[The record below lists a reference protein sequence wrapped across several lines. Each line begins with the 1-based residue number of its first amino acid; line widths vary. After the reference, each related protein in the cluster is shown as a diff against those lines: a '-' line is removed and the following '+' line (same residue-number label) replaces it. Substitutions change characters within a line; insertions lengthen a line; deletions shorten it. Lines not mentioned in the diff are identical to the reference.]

1 MWFKNHLKDAAKYS
15 RTKGGLWFYFVHMF
29 WAIKFATML
38 FVWALLMLVHAFIP
52 QLVGF
57 SVLAK
62 LIEFLR
68 EMQEQHPDDPLLN
81 KIKFDN

>member
-1 MWFKNHLKDAAKYS
+1 MWFKNHLTEAAKFS
-15 RTKGGLWFYFVHMF
+15 RIANTKLFYFKHMF
-29 WAIKFATML
+29 WAIKFAVLL
-38 FVWALLMLVHAFIP
+38 FVWSIAMIVHAFIP

-68 EMQEQHPDDPLLN
+68 DMKAKHPEDPLLD
-81 KIKFDN
+81 KIKFDK

>member
-1 MWFKNHLKDAAKYS
+1 MWFKTHLKDAAKYS
-15 RTKGGLWFYFVHMF
+15 RTTSGIWFYFVHMF

-38 FVWALLMLVHAFIP
+38 FVWAILMLVHAFIP

-57 SVLAK
+57 SVLTK
-62 LIEFLR
+62 LVEFLR